1 VCALWGCG
9 GYVTSYKMVSR
20 RRRKRPNRI
29 LVRMIDG
36 SQPAARD
43 GEGWPRL
50 PPAGVLFAVLSE
62 MSEREV
68 VWSHLSTESGRC
80 EPHSLT
86 RQAIGGE

>member
-1 VCALWGCG
+1 MA
-9 GYVTSYKMVSR
+9 SR
-20 RRRKRPNRI
+20 RRRKRPNQI

-50 PPAGVLFAVLSE
+50 PPAGGVLFAVLSE

-68 VWSHLSTESGRC
+68 VWSHLSTESGRR

-86 RQAIGGE
+86 RQAIGGA